1 MAQLNSG
8 RKKGVSALNKAK
20 TPSKQATA
28 AQSLAK
34 TYARARRQLS
44 GLTISPAVV
53 DANAAVR
60 AALLKSESAY
70 ISLAS
75 AARNSR
81 SAAYNKARADVRAG
95 DAALKRA
102 LKEVDNAS

>member
-8 RKKGVSALNKAK
+8 RKQGVSALNKAK

-34 TYARARRQLS
+34 TYARARQQLS

-70 ISLAS
+70 SSLAS
-75 AARNSR
+75 AAKNSK

-95 DAALKRA
+95 DAALQRA
-102 LKEVDNAS
+102 LKQVDNAS